1 MEKMMVLLLGAHRD
15 ASIQHLVGTFEEVD
29 QGYFIL
35 DAQRLLTDYL
45 FSYCPNINDGWL
57 SDGRHTVALSD
68 FSSAFWSQVKAPEL
82 TQEKAILPI
91 DIKDERLSKHIYQQ
105 ELNCFLQMLLD
116 FSKIRWC
123 NSWRA
128 FQMHKTK
135 PLQLAI
141 VKALGAR
148 IPATQVSNIFPIE
161 SNRSGPKHSCIVK
174 PVHAGYMTQAIDTQ
188 NDPSATPMDSHTLA
202 GAIKGFPFSLQDRI
216 AGENIRTYVIGEKI
230 FSGLI
235 ETERLD
241 YRLQTAEEQT
251 VHPIQLSKQEER
263 LAQQI
268 RISLEMQW
276 TAIDWIR
283 DEEGKLV
290 FLEANP
296 APMFV
301 GFEKLTS
308 YPLTKAL
315 LSLLLEAN

>member
-1 MEKMMVLLLGAHRD
+1 MVLLLGAHRD
-15 ASIQHLVGTFEEVD
+15 ASIQHLVAALEELG
-29 QGYFIL
+29 QRYFIL
-35 DAQRLLTDYL
+35 DAQRLFIDYS
-45 FSYCPNINDGWL
+45 FSYCPNRNDGWL
-57 SDGRHTVALSD
+57 SDSQQTVALSD
-68 FSSAFWSQVKAPEL
+68 FSSAFWSQIKAPEL
-82 TQEKAILPI
+82 SQEKALLPI
-91 DIKDERLSKHIYQQ
+91 DIKDEPFCEQIYQQ
-105 ELNCFLQMLLD
+105 ELNCSLQMLLG

-148 IPATQVSNIFPIE
+148 IPATQISNFFPIK
-161 SNRSGPKHSCIVK
+161 SDRSRPQRPCIIK
-174 PVHAGYMTQAIDTQ
+174 PVHAGYMTQAFDTQ
-188 NDPSATPMDSHTLA
+188 YDPNTTNIIGHAHTNK
-202 GAIKGFPFSLQDRI
+202 IKGFPFTLQNKVI
-216 AGENIRTYVIGEKI
+216 GKNIRTYVIGEKV